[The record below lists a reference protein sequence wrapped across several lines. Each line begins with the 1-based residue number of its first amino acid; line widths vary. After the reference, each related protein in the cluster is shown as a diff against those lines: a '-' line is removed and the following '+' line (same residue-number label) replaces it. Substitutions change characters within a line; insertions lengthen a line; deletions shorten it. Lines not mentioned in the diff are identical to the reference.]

1 MKYNILIG
9 IFVVIM
15 LVLSGCTTQ
24 QSNDNQEKDKETDL
38 SGEWIKESEII
49 FPGTTS
55 TSSIVLPNG
64 TLRTY
69 LMGNGILYQE
79 SVDGKTFG
87 DKVLTTISGIAFN
100 PAIVYVQDEYVL
112 FYNMMNG
119 TSPDPTISTIQLW
132 RAESADGKT
141 FAEPAKVADTA
152 KNPMA
157 VVDVPDVI
165 VLPDGRLRIY
175 ATQLYGDG
183 GINTAVSDDLGLTW
197 TIDGTELIDPGA
209 CDPDVNI
216 ENGTKYVMYYTQTI
230 APEGMPK
237 EEIKAQ
243 GLDSTCI
250 MRATSTD
257 GVKWELEKDE
267 IISPIPE
274 LAENGFVIDPDYV
287 ILPNGAEII
296 YFGKATGQ
304 DLDMGR
310 SDVYRAVKTP

>member
-1 MKYNILIG
+1 
-9 IFVVIM
+9 M

-24 QSNDNQEKDKETDL
+24 QSNDNQEKDKETDI
-38 SGEWIKESEII
+38 SGEWVKESEII

-64 TLRTY
+64 TVRTY
-69 LMGNGILYQE
+69 LMGDGIFYKE

-87 DKVLTTISGIAFN
+87 NKVLTTISGMAFN
-100 PAIVYVQDEYVL
+100 PAVVYVQDEYVL
-112 FYNMMNG
+112 FYNMING
-119 TSPDPTISTIQLW
+119 TSPDPTVSTIQLW

-141 FAEPAKVADTA
+141 FTEPTKVADTA
-152 KNPMA
+152 ENPMA

-250 MRATSTD
+250 VRVTSTD
-257 GVKWELEKDE
+257 GVKWELEKGE
-267 IISPIPE
+267 IISPLPE
-274 LAENGFVIDPDYV
+274 MANNGFVIDPDYV
-287 ILPNGAEII
+287 ILPNGTEVI
-296 YFGKATGQ
+296 YFGKAVGK
-304 DLDMGR
+304 DLDIGI
-310 SDVYRAVKTP
+310 SDVYRAVKTT